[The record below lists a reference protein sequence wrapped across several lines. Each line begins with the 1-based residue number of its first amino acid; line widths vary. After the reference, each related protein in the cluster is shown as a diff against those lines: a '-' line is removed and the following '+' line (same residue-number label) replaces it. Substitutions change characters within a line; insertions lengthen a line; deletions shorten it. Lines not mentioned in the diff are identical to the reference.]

1 MEYIPITDSKL
12 KIICEE
18 EDLALY
24 GLSADSLEYGD
35 EAGRHFI
42 EDILDKAQKKLGFE
56 SKHHRILVQIFPSI
70 DGGCEI
76 FISRLGLLAEEKSL
90 CQKEKSDSKKALCQ
104 KLFFFDKLDFLLE
117 VCKRLALINSELK
130 SDAFYLDGKGYYLM
144 IEMNTDLL
152 EEYGLF
158 SLDEYSFILEFG
170 TSEDIQERAP
180 YLYEYAK
187 QICKGNAIKT
197 LSRL

>member
-35 EAGRHFI
+35 EAGRRFI
-42 EDILDKAQKKLGFE
+42 EDILDKAQKRLGFQ
-56 SKHHRILVQIFPSI
+56 SKHHRILIQLFPSV

-76 FISRLGLLAEEKSL
+76 FISRLGLLTEE
-90 CQKEKSDSKKALCQ
+90 KALCREDGSEA
-104 KLFFFDKLDFLLE
+104 KKSPCERLFFFEKLDFLLE
-117 VCKRLALINSELK
+117 VCKRLTVIDSELK
-130 SDAFYLDGKGYYLM
+130 GDAFYLEGKGYYLAV
-144 IEMNTDLL
+144 ELNTDKL
-152 EEYGLF
+152 EEYGLP

-170 TSEDIQERAP
+170 TAENIRERAP
-180 YLYEYAK
+180 YLCEYAK
-187 QICKGNAIKT
+187 RICKGNAIKT
-197 LSRL
+197 LGAL

>member
-76 FISRLGLLAEEKSL
+76 FISRLGLLAEENS
-90 CQKEKSDSKKALCQ
+90 LCQ

-130 SDAFYLDGKGYYLM
+130 SDAFYLDGKGYYLI